1 MNISDLAGSSQLPSL
16 LAAAA
21 PPSATASGSASP
33 AAQAESLLASSQ
45 SALFSSLGGSSSAMP
60 DLSGLT
66 AAAQAYSLYTN
77 PAMLRELAAGSA
89 PASTPSTAAPA
100 VAPPAYSFNPFD
112 EASWWSSPSSLG
124 STVDATA

>member
-1 MNISDLAGSSQLPSL
+1 VNVSDLVSSSSLPSL
-16 LAAAA
+16 FAAAA
-21 PPSATASGSASP
+21 PTPPAATSS

-45 SALFSSLGGSSSAMP
+45 SALFSSIGGGASALP

-77 PAMLRELAAGSA
+77 PAMLRELAAGAA
-89 PASTPSTAAPA
+89 PASGASAASAPV

-112 EASWWSSPSSLG
+112 EASWWSSPGPSLG